1 MLSLE
6 GAKYWS
12 GHMLFPIELTLAW
25 MNEIKKPDY
34 AITTKLEILV
44 T

>member
-6 GAKYWS
+6 EQKTGQGVYCS
-12 GHMLFPIELTLAW
+12 ELTLAW

-34 AITTKLEILV
+34 AITTKLEIFV